1 MADNK
6 LISANINEEEG
17 IAWLTLNR
25 PEKKNALS
33 IALLNE
39 LVSLLES
46 IRDNEKIRCIVTR
59 GARRFLF
66 FRARLVRYAQPEQS
80 QPEPGRWRGRRD
92 RLHHAQTP
100 SGNGGGG
107 QRLVSGRRTR
117 NDQRS

>member
-39 LVSLLES
+39 LVGILRSLA
-46 IRDNEKIRCIVTR
+46 DNDKIRCIVTR
-59 GARRFLF
+59 GRAILTLRDAISMTCAVTKPTGDAAGGAMAVWLRSFGSCATFLK
-66 FRARLVRYAQPEQS
+66 S
-80 QPEPGRWRGRRD
+80 
-92 RLHHAQTP
+92 P
-100 SGNGGGG
+100 S
-107 QRLVSGRRTR
+107 QRLRVGASAG
-117 NDQRS
+117 DWP